1 MRLFN
6 SRRSKEATEL
16 VFGLAVLVLTGA
28 LVTGH
33 QYLGLSVPGSE
44 RTAYPDLLIVAALA
58 FIAVTLFLVIWVLSL
73 RVRVAQLHAS
83 QEELLAQTES
93 DVLTGVLNREKFVAT
108 AKSVLDSRE
117 RNRFA
122 ALFLVDIDHFKQVND
137 THGHPAGDT
146 VLSFFARMLTAS
158 FPDGHVGRLGG
169 DEFAVLVEHSDPM
182 TAAFAHRRCSEFVEM
197 LAHGVSIGAQRL
209 GVSASVGVALAPFH
223 GKTWTSLV
231 ANADMALYA
240 SKRNGRACSTIYTE
254 SMLTD
259 LRNERALVRE
269 IRAALLLKQFRV
281 AYQPIVDSKG
291 EITAYEALLRWN
303 HPLRG
308 PISPEV
314 FIPAAERAGLITD
327 VGYYVLRQVC
337 QDLDHLLPVSVNV
350 NLSAEQ
356 ITSSHLIEGILDILN
371 DTATDPHRIVLEIT
385 ESASLICNVDNAERL
400 LALQSYGFR
409 IAFDD
414 FGMGYSE
421 FNQLRMLPFDII
433 KIDKSFIRSLGDDIV
448 TDVFVSAVVE
458 ISRRSG
464 KSVVAEGIET
474 ETDRQRAL
482 AAGCDRFQGFF
493 YSKPRLLEDFEDT
506 HLRSK
511 PALGLRFAHAVG

>member
-1 MRLFN
+1 MRKLK
-6 SRRSKEATEL
+6 SRRTKTATEL
-16 VFGLAVLVLTGA
+16 VFGLAVLLLTAA

-33 QYLGLSVPGSE
+33 QYLGLPMPGSDSE
-44 RTAYPDLLIVAALA
+44 PHSDLLVVAALA
-58 FIAVTLFLVIWVLSL
+58 FMTVALFLAAWVLSL
-73 RVRVAQLHAS
+73 RMQVNKLNAAHEGLQ
-83 QEELLAQTES
+83 AQTEIDS
-93 DVLTGVLNREKFVAT
+93 LTGVLNREKFIAT
-108 AKSVLDSRE
+108 AKSVLDSQQK
-117 RNRFA
+117 NRFA
-122 ALFLVDIDHFKQVND
+122 ALFIVDVDHFKQVND
-137 THGHPAGDT
+137 THGHPAGDS
-146 VLSFFARMLTAS
+146 VLSFFARMLSAS
-158 FPDGHVGRLGG
+158 FPDGHIGRLGG

-182 TAAFAHRRCSEFVEM
+182 TSEFAHRRCSEFVDL
-197 LAHGVSIGAQRL
+197 LAHGVSIGTQRL
-209 GVSASVGVALAPFH
+209 GVSASVGIALAPFH

-259 LRNERALVRE
+259 LRNEKALVRE

-281 AYQPIVDSKG
+281 AYQPIVDPSG
-291 EITAYEALLRWN
+291 EVTAYEALLRWN
-303 HPLRG
+303 HALRG

-327 VGYYVLRQVC
+327 IGHYVLRQVC
-337 QDLDHLLPVSVNV
+337 QDLEHLLPVSVNV

-356 ITSSHLIEGILDILN
+356 ITSSDLIEGILDILN
-371 DTATDPHRIVLEIT
+371 ETGTDPHRIVLEIT
-385 ESASLICNVDNAERL
+385 ESASLVCNADNAERL
-400 LALQSYGFR
+400 LALQAYGFR

-433 KIDKSFIRSLGDDIV
+433 KIDKSFIRSLGDDVV

-482 AAGCDRFQGFF
+482 AAGCDRFQGYY
-493 YSKPRLLEDFEDT
+493 YSKPRFLEDFDDGA
-506 HLRSK
+506 LRSK
-511 PALGLRFAHAVG
+511 PGIGVHLLTEVA